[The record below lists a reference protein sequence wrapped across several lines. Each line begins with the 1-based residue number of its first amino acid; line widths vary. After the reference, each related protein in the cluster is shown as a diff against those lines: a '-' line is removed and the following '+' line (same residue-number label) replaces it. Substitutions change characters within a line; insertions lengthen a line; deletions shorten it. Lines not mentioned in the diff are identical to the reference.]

1 MNDFETHCIRAIWN
15 YIERTEPHI
24 STRALLSATGKAWTR
39 ISGRAIGSDAIVKA
53 IKQTGR

>member
-1 MNDFETHCIRAIWN
+1 MNDFEARCIRVIWDF
-15 YIERTEPHI
+15 IDRTEPRI

-53 IKQTGR
+53 IKRTGR